1 MGLLK
6 DHLRCISEREW
17 MWWRRLLNL
26 AYEMTTECPFERW
39 KYTELISLQKEIGN
53 DDTAKQRPIQL
64 MDCMANTWN
73 AAGEKKLDSRRESEQ
88 YKSDMQVGFTRN
100 KSPWHVHH
108 RVYHTAME
116 GQRFNEYKGQFMYIA
131 LDDAMRCF
139 DSVRDIIQAPS
150 QGELGANMEH
160 AERTAKDNATRMIT
174 ITTADGPSEE
184 ILSWKRTIAIWLR
197 DGKITREPDGILT
210 NAEIN
215 KKVTQRT
222 TDWNSYMHSVDNGR
236 GTRST
241 RNRRSNKQT
250 RSSNRTTDKKRGNIK
265 LRMKVQIRDLDHRRN
280 NESHHAKLPIG
291 LPQGGRWALRSM
303 K

>member
-1 MGLLK
+1 MSCALLIKKCIHLTASVDMTCSGCGKAASARAFVYKEPGTKPPACPRPSSTGIPAGQLPLMELFEHKGDTTMNYWPAPKAFWKRLRSKWPAGKRTGEMGLLK
-6 DHLRCISEREW
+6 DHLRCISEKEW

-73 AAGEKKLDSRRESEQ
+73 AAGIKKLDNRRESEQ

-139 DSVRDIIQAPS
+139 DAMCCLLWLDRARILC
-150 QGELGANMEH
+150 ECR
-160 AERTAKDNATRMIT
+160 RT
-174 ITTADGPSEE
+174 S
-184 ILSWKRTIAIWLR
+184 
-197 DGKITREPDGILT
+197 
-210 NAEIN
+210 
-215 KKVTQRT
+215 
-222 TDWNSYMHSVDNGR
+222 
-236 GTRST
+236 
-241 RNRRSNKQT
+241 RNRRYAPAGHLL
-250 RSSNRTTDKKRGNIK
+250 RGVWPSIMYN
-265 LRMKVQIRDLDHRRN
+265 DH
-280 NESHHAKLPIG
+280 
-291 LPQGGRWALRSM
+291 AL
-303 K
+303 